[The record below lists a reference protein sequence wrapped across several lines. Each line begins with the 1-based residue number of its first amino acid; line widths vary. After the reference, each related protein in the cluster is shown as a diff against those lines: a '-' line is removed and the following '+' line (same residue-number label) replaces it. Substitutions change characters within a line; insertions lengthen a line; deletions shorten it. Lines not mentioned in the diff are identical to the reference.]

1 MTKKILVPVG
11 NGTEELEAICI
22 VDVLK
27 RAGANV
33 TIASVNEEIVTA
45 AQGTRFFSDVLIQ
58 DCVDKSYDLI
68 VLPGGIPGVNNL
80 RDSEVLTDLL
90 KKHVAENK
98 TYAAICAAPSI
109 VLEHHG
115 FLKGKKATCHP
126 GFADQLSNKD
136 SIKSNVVIDGNC
148 ITSRGA
154 GTALEF
160 SLTLVEI
167 LFGAEKRKNV
177 SGGLALLD

>member
-1 MTKKILVPVG
+1 MSKKILVPVG

-27 RAGANV
+27 RAGADV
-33 TIASVNEEIVTA
+33 TIASVNEEIVKGS
-45 AQGTRFFSDVLIQ
+45 QGTRFFSDALID
-58 DCVDKSYDLI
+58 DCVDKTYDLI

-80 RDSEVLTDLL
+80 RDSETLIKLL

-98 TYAAICAAPSI
+98 TYAAICAAPSV

-126 GFADQLSNKD
+126 GFVEHLSNKE
-136 SIKSNVVIDGNC
+136 SVKSKVVVDGNL

-160 SLTLVEI
+160 ALTLVEI
-167 LFGAEKRKNV
+167 LFGAEKRQNV